1 MSLSD
6 LAPANTKRYRN
17 STERSFMKFLKD
29 EDVIWEYL
37 KVSMGREKA
46 ALVLEA
52 VVGKFGMYLALKEG
66 SKGQLLAWHSVMQ

>member
-1 MSLSD
+1 
-6 LAPANTKRYRN
+6 
-17 STERSFMKFLKD
+17 MKILKN
-29 EDVIWEYL
+29 EYVSWEYL

-52 VVGKFGMYLALKEG
+52 VVDKFGMYLAFKEG

>member
-1 MSLSD
+1 
-6 LAPANTKRYRN
+6 
-17 STERSFMKFLKD
+17 MKFLKD
-29 EDVIWEYL
+29 EYVSWEYL

-52 VVGKFGMYLALKEG
+52 VVDKFGMYLAFKEG